1 MRIHHIGFVV
11 DSIERIGKSFA
22 ESLALTWNQKLFFDP
37 LQKVTVT
44 FMKSTHQAEPQ
55 IELVEPVEEDS
66 PVRSFLLKGGGLHHL
81 CYEVPC
87 LETQLEVSRSQGG
100 KLVRRPMPAVAFD
113 GRRIAWI
120 YGREKVLIEFLE
132 AEG

>member
-1 MRIHHIGFVV
+1 MV
-11 DSIERIGKSFA
+11 DSIERTGKSFA
-22 ESLALTWNQKLFFDP
+22 ESLALTWDQKLFFDP

-81 CYEVPC
+81 CYEVPS
-87 LETQLEVSRSQGG
+87 LETQLELSCSQGG
-100 KLVRRPMPAVAFD
+100 KLVRPPMPAVAFD
-113 GRRIAWI
+113 GRRIAWV
-120 YGREKVLIEFLE
+120 YGKEKLLIEFLE

>member
-11 DSIERIGKSFA
+11 DSIERTGKSFA

-44 FMKSTHQAEPQ
+44 FMKSTYRAEPQ
-55 IELVEPVEEDS
+55 IELVEPLGEDS